1 MTRAR
6 TDEST
11 FPLRELPYVLC
22 ICVSLLW
29 LAADSFRCSTS
40 SRSLIYAL
48 TVQEGNSISG
58 TAATDRL
65 PISHSCE
72 EKETQC
78 SSSQS
83 IPKFNYSRIL
93 SWMEGVAFYVFFFFF
108 FSLWLPSWWWMWQKY
123 TAVTVHDSTPLRK
136 ILVGM
141 PFKVKLVLHLEC
153 TPGHRA
159 LTRVL
164 SDDVTLSKPPC
175 RRQDGKQELQT
186 EKCEKTEI
194 GGDGWDVSGCA
205 AWKHVVL
212 LADFLVFF

>member
-1 MTRAR
+1 MPWQCRKETPFQELLPR
-6 TDEST
+6 TDYQSAIHVRKRKHSV
-11 FPLRELPYVLC
+11 PVLSQSQNS
-22 ICVSLLW
+22 IIVGSSPEW
-29 LAADSFRCSTS
+29 KVWPFTS
-40 SRSLIYAL
+40 S
-48 TVQEGNSISG
+48 
-58 TAATDRL
+58 
-65 PISHSCE
+65 
-72 EKETQC
+72 
-78 SSSQS
+78 
-83 IPKFNYSRIL
+83 
-93 SWMEGVAFYVFFFFF
+93 FFFFF
-108 FSLWLPSWWWMWQKY
+108 LWLPSWWWMWQKY

-141 PFKVKLVLHLEC
+141 PFKVKLELHLEC

-164 SDDVTLSKPPC
+164 SDDVMLSKPPC

-212 LADFLVFF
+212 LADFLVFFEINNLLKHDRTVCLLYWHNCLGLSVQLLQGGEENRIQVY